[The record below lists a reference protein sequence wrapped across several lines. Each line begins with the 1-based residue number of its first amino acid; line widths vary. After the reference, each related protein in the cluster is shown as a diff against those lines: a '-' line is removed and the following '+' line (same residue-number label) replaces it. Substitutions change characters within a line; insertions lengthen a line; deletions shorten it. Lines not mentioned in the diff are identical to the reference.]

1 MKEKTIVI
9 YAECRNP
16 KTKGEKKLAINIA
29 LSIIKRNT
37 GHKIVLSGQSDTLSV
52 YVHLSEKSLPDN
64 KIMVEGTE
72 VNLTCLDEINPEL
85 DDIVLYIEVNRC
97 KPCPIDKLQQILN
110 PDTRIVFIGTP
121 KWAGYD
127 LDTFLKE
134 SSKRA
139 AQTVPSLLEKY
150 LHEEKKLS
158 FFPTGIGP
166 ATAGLPRLPKHHE
179 HTSELTQYFS
189 DKQYGFIYAKHTT
202 ERDYVN
208 NDIPPREKDIQFIL
222 DYIKLSLL
230 YMNPTEPYHFVLIG
244 AHDSILEELLSR
256 CQSFLSQKFKLQ
268 LTMESSDPE
277 RFSDSVLNPLDVD
290 EARAVS
296 HQTIIESNMGSSMH
310 FFSKVTAAD
319 MRYLC
324 NHAIPFVAMT
334 GTQSALEAAESG
346 KIFLY
351 QYLKENKAFSDDFKN
366 TVFSEIDNHDFS
378 PEIKK
383 NMMSLIN
390 LLINKISLDEEQKAE
405 LVELLSDETLCANL
419 CNIYQKLVNK
429 ASDTLT
435 DKIIEQ
441 LETSTTPDLTY
452 I

>member
-1 MKEKTIVI
+1 
-9 YAECRNP
+9 
-16 KTKGEKKLAINIA
+16 
-29 LSIIKRNT
+29 
-37 GHKIVLSGQSDTLSV
+37 
-52 YVHLSEKSLPDN
+52 
-64 KIMVEGTE
+64 
-72 VNLTCLDEINPEL
+72 
-85 DDIVLYIEVNRC
+85 
-97 KPCPIDKLQQILN
+97 
-110 PDTRIVFIGTP
+110 
-121 KWAGYD
+121 
-127 LDTFLKE
+127 
-134 SSKRA
+134 
-139 AQTVPSLLEKY
+139 
-150 LHEEKKLS
+150 
-158 FFPTGIGP
+158 
-166 ATAGLPRLPKHHE
+166 
-179 HTSELTQYFS
+179 
-189 DKQYGFIYAKHTT
+189 
-202 ERDYVN
+202 
-208 NDIPPREKDIQFIL
+208 
-222 DYIKLSLL
+222 
-230 YMNPTEPYHFVLIG
+230 
-244 AHDSILEELLSR
+244 
-256 CQSFLSQKFKLQ
+256 
-268 LTMESSDPE
+268 
-277 RFSDSVLNPLDVD
+277 
-290 EARAVS
+290 
-296 HQTIIESNMGSSMH
+296 
-310 FFSKVTAAD
+310 